1 MMHCSVYRIMAP
13 VGSEVDVFLSSGVFL
28 LLLVFLS
35 IFLTALCSECTR
47 RSFELR
53 DPAGN
58 KDPSTLI
65 RVVKLEDAMVAREN
79 PMIAEIQN
87 DEKDSVSFTPWRSHL
102 AAPQHHPDARTNG
115 SAAVMKTETA
125 EEVKTEEDNSASFT
139 PWRSHLNTDVQTPE
153 TPGHI
158 CITNGGRGG
167 GRGDDDEE
175 MENKNSVYAQVSK
188 KVRPNPEGEQ
198 KEEQEVEQ
206 EVPSPPLPDRKSD
219 LED

>member
-1 MMHCSVYRIMAP
+1 MINGAETLLSWKLSSQLLPRRSASPSLRQTERIMAP
-13 VGSEVDVFLSSGVFL
+13 VGSEVDVFLSSGVFFFV
-28 LLLVFLS
+28 LLVFLS
-35 IFLTALCSECTR
+35 IFLTALCSECSR

-53 DPAGN
+53 DPTVN
-58 KDPSTLI
+58 KDPSSII

-102 AAPQHHPDARTNG
+102 AAPQHHPD
-115 SAAVMKTETA
+115 
-125 EEVKTEEDNSASFT
+125 
-139 PWRSHLNTDVQTPE
+139 VQTPE
-153 TPGHI
+153 TPDHI

-167 GRGDDDEE
+167 GDDEE
-175 MENKNSVYAQVSK
+175 EMENSVYAQVSK
-188 KVRPNPEGEQ
+188 KVRPNPEGQQEV
-198 KEEQEVEQ
+198 EQEVEQ